1 MKNNKKQL
9 NFALLIY
16 ACSVHAKISLFVL
29 TVFILSHACKCENLC
44 EYFHNIKRGFIYLIL
59 KGYLFTVSCIKLD
72 LMNRKV
78 SKIHYSTVQIN
89 IRIF

>member
-59 KGYLFTVSCIKLD
+59 KGYLFTD
-72 LMNRKV
+72 AARG
-78 SKIHYSTVQIN
+78 SKRGSYGSSGGRYGN
-89 IRIF
+89 K